1 MFTVD
6 QRQRVRAQLTARARH
21 DPRIT
26 AAALTG
32 SAARDAEDRWSDVDL
47 FLGVADGVAVPDVL
61 ADWTAYAYA
70 ELGALHHFD
79 LRAGPATYRAFL
91 LADLLEIDLGL
102 TPAAVFGPLGD
113 GEFRVLFGEAVARV
127 PGAADPDHLIG
138 LAWHHILHA
147 RTSIARGAPWQA
159 EHWISALRDH
169 TLALA
174 CLRLGLPAAH
184 AKGADRLPPE
194 VTAPLREVLVRSL
207 DTAELSRALRAATRA
222 FLRELRETDAEAAER
237 LEKPLGG

>member
-6 QRQRVRAQLTARARH
+6 QRQCVRAQLTARARH

>member
-1 MFTVD
+1 VFTVD
-6 QRQRVRAQLTARARH
+6 QRQCVRAQLTARARH